1 MVSEHGAY
9 AYCIDNIERIENY
22 VFAVMDKTQTWVCHH
37 KKEIENGKVRTSDE
51 LKKEGLYYHRPA
63 SELIFLTPKVH
74 CSLHAQF
81 MSEDAKRRKA
91 EGARGN
97 KSRTGQK
104 LSEETKRKMSAS
116 RMGNKNRLGTK
127 QSEETKRKM
136 SESHKGLKH
145 SEETKRKM

>member
-22 VFAVMDKTQTWVCHH
+22 VFAVMDKTQTWICHH
-37 KKEIENGKVRTSDE
+37 KREIENGKVRTSDE

-74 CSLHAQF
+74 CALHAQF
-81 MSEDAKRRKA
+81 MSEESKKRKA

-104 LSEETKRKMSAS
+104 ASEETKRKMSAS
-116 RMGNKNRLGTK
+116 RMGNKNFLGHHH
-127 QSEETKRKM
+127 SEETKRKM
-136 SESHKGLKH
+136 SEAR
-145 SEETKRKM
+145 KRYLERRRNKK